1 MVSDRSTEPKSA
13 GNKGRGALIKH
24 VQNIPIKWFL
34 LYDFRQDGIHGCME
48 MMPPPLRCIAAL
60 NILWDTPAPHLL
72 IAVCTAFDR
81 TKTREAS

>member
-48 MMPPPLRCIAAL
+48 MMPPPPS
-60 NILWDTPAPHLL
+60 D
-72 IAVCTAFDR
+72 V
-81 TKTREAS
+81 